1 MIGSTR
7 YSAGRFAA
15 LALGVAGVLQGSGHS
30 AHAFTQGAGALGSG
44 GTPMGHEWVTTVA
57 GMELIDPSR
66 VLGDDPRNRP
76 GAIGRSQNVTVPA
89 QALALLSNRRL
100 SRSST
105 RERYYI
111 DTYGMDHHNILAAI
125 VGERWVDI
133 GGFNV
138 TKSQANKALGKPDCW
153 SAVAQLPNEL
163 QHDHFCRMREEE
175 GGDGGIRGA
184 TDSARRLQEYFVA
197 AAMSPESDVL
207 TWDGGITSAE
217 ATVDK
222 RFFLLGRAIHL
233 LQDSF
238 SGEHAVRQASDGFRQ
253 VQGIKTYLCSLNSD
267 QHSHASPLAPLSQFD
282 SQLYANNGDVIWKTN
297 ASNWTAQNMKPNAL
311 AAVEAT
317 KDLFAAFLRT
327 LSVPRNRR
335 GQVAAAEARQL
346 ASYWMSFDPE
356 TMRAR
361 YVVGGAAHREPNST
375 YVTDQAACDVTIGGA
390 PVVEKIERDRAQCF
404 ANIQATDA
412 SGNAITPQAKDIDQ
426 QLKIPF
432 HWGWKSLF
440 WQ

>member
-66 VLGDDPRNRP
+66 VLGDDPRNRS
-76 GAIGRSQNVTVPA
+76 GAISRSQNVTVPA

-217 ATVDK
+217 
-222 RFFLLGRAIHL
+222 
-233 LQDSF
+233 
-238 SGEHAVRQASDGFRQ
+238 
-253 VQGIKTYLCSLNSD
+253 
-267 QHSHASPLAPLSQFD
+267 
-282 SQLYANNGDVIWKTN
+282 
-297 ASNWTAQNMKPNAL
+297 
-311 AAVEAT
+311 
-317 KDLFAAFLRT
+317 
-327 LSVPRNRR
+327 
-335 GQVAAAEARQL
+335 
-346 ASYWMSFDPE
+346 MSS
-356 TMRAR
+356 R
-361 YVVGGAAHREPNST
+361 
-375 YVTDQAACDVTIGGA
+375 TIGVIG
-390 PVVEKIERDRAQCF
+390 
-404 ANIQATDA
+404 
-412 SGNAITPQAKDIDQ
+412 
-426 QLKIPF
+426 
-432 HWGWKSLF
+432 SLVD
-440 WQ
+440 